1 MGSMDRDEIWSSGI
15 EALRQEGRG
24 EWFIG
29 SQLQEVTADPR
40 IAEVFPG
47 CRLFRMDSELQNEQS
62 GRLALS
68 RFFVLRPADER
79 PYQLLRAE
87 DMLALARAESVR
99 LDTEEHV
106 ANFADLALDCHW
118 VAKGTDGWVVE
129 GDSREDRFLLR
140 VDQDAHLLALV
151 PVAENCST
159 TDQGA

>member
-1 MGSMDRDEIWSSGI
+1 MEWDDIWGSGI
-15 EALRQEGRG
+15 EALRREGRG
-24 EWFIG
+24 EWFVG

-40 IAEVFPG
+40 LTEVFPG
-47 CRLFRMDSELQNEQS
+47 CRLFRMDSELQNESS

-87 DMLALARAESVR
+87 DMLALARAESVL

-106 ANFADLALDCHW
+106 ARFADLALDCHW

-129 GDSREDRFLLR
+129 GDAKEDRFLLR
-140 VDQDAHLLALV
+140 VDADAHLVDVL
-151 PVAENCST
+151 PVTQGCST
-159 TDQGA
+159 PEQRN